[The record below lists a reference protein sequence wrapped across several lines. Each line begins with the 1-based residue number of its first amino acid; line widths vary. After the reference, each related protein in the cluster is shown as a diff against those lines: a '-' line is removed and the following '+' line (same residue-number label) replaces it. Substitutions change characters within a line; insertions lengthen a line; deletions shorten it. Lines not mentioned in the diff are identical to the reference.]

1 MTTFAL
7 YAVIAIALVFDFVN
21 GFHDAANSIAT
32 VVATRVLTP
41 LQAVVW
47 AASFN
52 FIAFAVFGT
61 KVASAIAKGVVDQKI
76 ISIGVIFAALMGAV
90 FWNVLTAWLG
100 LPSSSSHALVG
111 GIVGAGV
118 AKAGGHVIIIEGLR
132 KIGVFIIYS
141 PLVGVALGFTLMI
154 VVTWLVVGLLRP
166 NGVPRILSQLATAC
180 ILGLVLSFAGFAL
193 VHAIRRQHGHL
204 NTTMVIAVAAVVAV
218 LFMIALQRL
227 RKPSQANKSFRVM
240 QLFSAAAFSLGHGA
254 NDAQKTM
261 GIILALLIAAKKV
274 DAGADVPTWVVLSA
288 HTAIGLGTLF
298 GGWRIVRTMG
308 TKLTKLQPM
317 GGVCAETAAALTL
330 FFTSAKGIPVSTTHT
345 ITGSIVGVGTSNR
358 LSAVNWGVARRVL
371 WAWILTIPG
380 SALVA
385 AAVYWAVHA
394 VS

>member
-1 MTTFAL
+1 MTTFAFW
-7 YAVIAIALVFDFVN
+7 AVVAFALIFDFVN

-41 LQAVVW
+41 VQAVIW

-52 FIAFAVFGT
+52 FIAFKVFGT
-61 KVASAIAKGVVDQKI
+61 KVAAAIAKGVVDQKI
-76 ISIGVIFAALMGAV
+76 ISIAVIFAALMGAV
-90 FWNVLTAWLG
+90 FWNVLTAWMG

-111 GIVGAGV
+111 GMVGAGV
-118 AKAGGHVIIIEGLR
+118 AKAGGHVVIIEGLR
-132 KIGVFIIYS
+132 KIGVFILYS
-141 PLVGVALGFTLMI
+141 PLVGLALGFTLM
-154 VVTWLVVGLLRP
+154 VLVTWLVVGVLRP
-166 NGVPRILSQLATAC
+166 KGVPRLLSQLGTSLL
-180 ILGLVLSFAGFAL
+180 LGLVAAYTVVWLYHAL
-193 VHAIRRQHGHL
+193 GHKHGAL
-204 NTTMVIAVAAVVAV
+204 MSPTLIIVAAIMAVV
-218 LFMIALQRL
+218 FMIALQSL

-261 GIILALLIAAKKV
+261 GIILALLIASGRAQK
-274 DAGADVPTWVVLSA
+274 GADVPYWVVLSA
-288 HTAIGLGTLF
+288 HTAIGIGTLF

-317 GGVCAETAAALTL
+317 GGVCAESAAAITL

-345 ITGSIVGVGTSNR
+345 ITGAIVGVGTSNR
-358 LSAVNWGVARRVL
+358 LNAVNWGIARRVV

-385 AAVYWAVHA
+385 ALVFKLVHLA
-394 VS
+394 A

>member
-1 MTTFAL
+1 MTNLAI
-7 YAVIAIALVFDFVN
+7 YAVIAIALMFDFVN

-41 LQAVVW
+41 LKAVIW

-52 FIAFAVFGT
+52 TIAFAVFGT
-61 KVASAIAKGVVDQKI
+61 KVASAIAKGVVNQKI
-76 ISIGVIFAALMGAV
+76 ISIGVIFAALMGAI

-111 GIVGAGV
+111 GMVGAGV

-141 PLVGVALGFTLMI
+141 PLVGVALGFTLMTL
-154 VVTWLVVGLLRP
+154 VTWLIVGLLRP
-166 NGVPRILSQLATAC
+166 NGVPRIFSQIVTGA
-180 ILGLVLSFAGFAL
+180 ILGAATSYAGFAL
-193 VHAIRRQHGHL
+193 FHSVTRSHRALPTPVVLI
-204 NTTMVIAVAAVVAV
+204 VAAILAAMFVVA
-218 LFMIALQRL
+218 LQQL

-261 GIILALLIAAKKV
+261 GIILALLIASGKLGAK
-274 DAGADVPTWVVLSA
+274 AEVPLWVVLSA
-288 HTAIGLGTLF
+288 HAAIGLGTMF

-385 AAVYWAVHA
+385 ALVYWAISA